1 MFISSCSVCGNSI
14 QYTDDDFFT
23 SQGWR
28 KKLDQNYLMVYC
40 PNCGSV
46 EEEAKE
52 NNMGYYGGE
61 VPTAITGATTKL
73 TPADQEP
80 ELFMMRVH
88 FHTPSDEDTY
98 DEYDVTEETYLQVAD
113 SVAKGMGITFQY
125 FVADS
130 DPREPA
136 YFACASNV
144 IKYID

>member
-14 QYTDDDFFT
+14 QYADDDFFT

-40 PNCGSV
+40 PNCGPV
-46 EEEAKE
+46 EEAA
-52 NNMGYYGGE
+52 M
-61 VPTAITGATTKL
+61 TGDTVKL
-73 TPADQEP
+73 SSTNQDP

-88 FHTPSDEDTY
+88 FHTPADEDTY
-98 DEYDVTEETYLQVAD
+98 DEYDVTEETYLQVAN

-130 DPREPA
+130 DPRDPA
-136 YFACASNV
+136 YFACGPNI